1 MKNAIINLTQH
12 VATPIQTQAGVF
24 EPADKELVRSV
35 LTFRSIPTMRSLQER
50 ANILANVAVVS
61 NAKYAMIG
69 GAPYLMA
76 PLESALLDSGITPL
90 YSFTERVSVDTTAPD
105 GTVTKTSVFQHAG
118 WVEVTE

>member
-1 MKNAIINLTQH
+1 MKHAIINLTQH

-24 EPADKELVRSV
+24 EPSDKELVRSV

-76 PLESALLDSGITPL
+76 PLEAALLESGVTPL
-90 YSFTERVSVDTTAPD
+90 YSFMERVSVDTTAPD